1 MSELGKRCTNKQL
14 IMEKIEQTGS
24 YKTIEGQG
32 NNKLEKMI
40 LLKNGIGGQNV
51 TSLKDMVGQEIKV
64 IHIIFE
70 KLKES
75 NSEEE
80 YISMTLADEK
90 GELYRTSGEYAREV
104 ILETIE
110 YFGLPSE
117 NEPFVFLVEEIQSKK
132 NAGWKYIGLNFRF
145 SCS

>member
-1 MSELGKRCTNKQL
+1 MSELGKRS

-51 TSLKDMVGQEIKV
+51 TSLKDVVGQEIKV

-132 NAGWKYIGLNFRF
+132 NAGWKYIGLNFKMGV
-145 SCS
+145 

>member
-1 MSELGKRCTNKQL
+1 MSEIGKRS

-51 TSLKDMVGQEIKV
+51 TSLKDVVGQEIKV

-117 NEPFVFLVEEIQSKK
+117 KEPFIFLVEEIQSKK

-145 SCS
+145 FGS